1 MKKKDT
7 KTKLEQQIE
16 QNNQL
21 IASAK
26 TLMSKMNK
34 LTKRNHINVKES
46 LFFIE
51 KLNPSKGYLQQ
62 SLLSMEKQLSS
73 NTIKSS
79 GSKKDN
85 LSYKVF
91 RKKTI

>member
-1 MKKKDT
+1 MTKKNA
-7 KTKLEQQIE
+7 KTKIEEQIE

-26 TLMSKMNK
+26 TLIGKMNK
-34 LTKRNHINVKES
+34 LFKHHNINGQES

-62 SLLSMEKQLSS
+62 SLLNIEKNLST
-73 NTIKSS
+73 NTTNKN
-79 GSKKDN
+79 SKKDS